1 MTMNEHHIRPI
12 HSEQDYTAALA
23 RVEVL
28 MDLDRSEAEDDEL
41 DVLATLI
48 EVYEDR
54 HFPMDA
60 PDPIEAIKYRMQQLN
75 MNQSDLAP
83 IFGSRAKASEVL
95 SGKRSLTL
103 KMIRALNEHLGI
115 PADVLIRDGGALP
128 SAPAGIDFER
138 FPVMQMAKLG
148 WIKKTADI
156 KDRTEEIVQKM
167 VACVGGQQ
175 ALSQALFRQGGGSR
189 ANAKTD
195 VHALQAWCLHI
206 LCKAR
211 QAGLK
216 GVYEQGTID
225 LDFLRDLARLSE
237 FDEGPKLAK
246 ERLAKH
252 GIALVVASH
261 LPKTYLD
268 GAALWT
274 VDGVPV
280 VGMTIRYD
288 RLDNFWFC
296 LLHELAHLGRHFN
309 NGDGEVFIDDLQLRE
324 RNHERDDIREQEADE
339 WAQEALIPS
348 ELWDGH
354 PVRSSPSVQN
364 VISLS
369 RQAKVHPAIIA
380 GRIRHEKQNY
390 RLLSQFVGAKQV
402 RPLLMEDSIC

>member
-1 MTMNEHHIRPI
+1 MNKYRIRPI
-12 HSEQDYTAALA
+12 HSEQHYSDALS
-23 RVEVL
+23 RVEML
-28 MDLDRSEAEDDEL
+28 MDLDRSQVEDDEL

-48 EVYEDR
+48 EVYEDH
-54 HFPMDA
+54 HFPMDL
-60 PDPIEAIKYRMQQLN
+60 PDPIEAIKFRMQQLGI
-75 MNQSDLAP
+75 NQSDLAP
-83 IFGSRAKASEVL
+83 IFGSRGKASEIL

-103 KMIRALNEHLGI
+103 KMIRALNEHLNI
-115 PADVLIRDGGALP
+115 PADVLIRNGDTLP
-128 SAPAGIDFER
+128 TAPKGIDLEH
-138 FPVMQMAKLG
+138 FPVIQMAKLG

-167 VACVGGQQ
+167 VDCIGGPQ
-175 ALSQALFRQGGGSR
+175 ALPQALFRQGGGAR

-211 QAGLK
+211 KAGLE
-216 GVYEQGTID
+216 GVYSQDSINPE
-225 LDFLRDLARLSE
+225 FLHDLARLSE

-246 ERLAKH
+246 EKLAKH

-274 VDGVPV
+274 VDSVPV

-296 LLHELAHLGRHFN
+296 LLHELTHLGRHFN
-309 NGDGEVFIDDLQLRE
+309 NGEGEVFIDDLQLRE

-348 ELWDGH
+348 ALWENH
-354 PVRSSPSVQN
+354 PVRSNPSVQN

-369 RQAKVHPAIIA
+369 RQAKVHPAVVA
-380 GRIRHEKQNY
+380 GRIRHEKKNY

-402 RPLLMEDSIC
+402 RPLLMENSIC